1 MKLPVENR
9 LNFLEY
15 LRSNIFIFEWFLN
28 VLIAGKGFLEI
39 HHQKP
44 MFMLGDHEYDRALI
58 TALANVIPVCS
69 NCHRM
74 VHKAK
79 MPLLVEE
86 VKTKINQKLYFC
98 V

>member
-1 MKLPVENR
+1 
-9 LNFLEY
+9 
-15 LRSNIFIFEWFLN
+15 
-28 VLIAGKGFLEI
+28 
-39 HHQKP
+39 

-69 NCHRM
+69 NCHSM